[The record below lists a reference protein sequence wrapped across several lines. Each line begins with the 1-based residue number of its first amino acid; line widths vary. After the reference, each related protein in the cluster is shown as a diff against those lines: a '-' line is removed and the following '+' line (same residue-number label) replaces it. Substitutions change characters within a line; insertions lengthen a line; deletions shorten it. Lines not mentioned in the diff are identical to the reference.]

1 MDDFNTI
8 RLKKKTID
16 KFKKYSKKISP
27 SYSETLDF
35 MIAFFEDN
43 NLTPYDT
50 LGMNRTSLQN
60 VLNKRLDAVVSILRN
75 VEETQLKPTKKM
87 LESLF
92 ERVEEEEQPK
102 FIEKKEFEDPILT
115 TENEELTY
123 YREAYLKKQS
133 ELNNFKYKT
142 KEAFNR
148 FEFVKHTFS
157 SDQYILKLNVDE
169 YKALKINLFD
179 DLN

>member
-43 NLTPYDT
+43 NISPYDT
-50 LGMNRTSLQN
+50 LSVNFSSLPN
-60 VLNKRLDAVVSILRN
+60 ILNKRMDAVVSILRH

-92 ERVEEEEQPK
+92 EEMEEKEEPMYIERTQEEIEASKTEIDKLLDYYSMEYDKSSKELQKVKNEFRKLLNELSYINNTFGKSYYKLDIPK
-102 FIEKKEFEDPILT
+102 EKIEDMKS
-115 TENEELTY
+115 
-123 YREAYLKKQS
+123 R
-133 ELNNFKYKT
+133 
-142 KEAFNR
+142 
-148 FEFVKHTFS
+148 
-157 SDQYILKLNVDE
+157 
-169 YKALKINLFD
+169 LF
-179 DLN
+179 

>member
-8 RLKKKTID
+8 RLKKKTLD

-35 MIAFFEDN
+35 MIAFFQDN

-50 LGMNRTSLQN
+50 LRMNNTSLMN
-60 VLNKRLDAVVSILRN
+60 IFNKRMDAIVSIFRN

-92 ERVEEEEQPK
+92 EEMETIQNPIDDTYEFGEPK
-102 FIEKKEFEDPILT
+102 LI
-115 TENEELTY
+115 TENEELMY
-123 YREAYLKKQS
+123 YRDAYYKQQV
-133 ELNNFKYKT
+133 ELNELKHKMKDAFGKFK
-142 KEAFNR
+142 R
-148 FEFVKHTFS
+148 VKNTFG
-157 SDQYILKLNVDE
+157 SDNYVLKVSEPEL
-169 YKALKINLFD
+169 KALKNSIA
-179 DLN
+179 

>member
-60 VLNKRLDAVVSILRN
+60 VFNKRLDAVVSILRN

-92 ERVEEEEQPK
+92 DEIDEKQPK
-102 FIEKKEFEDPILT
+102 LVEKKEFIEPIIT

-123 YREAYLKKQS
+123 YRKAYFQKQS
-133 ELNNFKYKT
+133 ELNELRNKVKETFDKFVFIKY
-142 KEAFNR
+142 A
-148 FEFVKHTFS
+148 FS
-157 SDQYILKLNVDE
+157 SNQYVLKLNMEE
-169 YKALKINLFD
+169 YKALKKNLS
-179 DLN
+179 

>member
-43 NLTPYDT
+43 NLSPYDT

-92 ERVEEEEQPK
+92 EGIEEKQPK
-102 FIEKKEFEDPILT
+102 LIEKKEFKEPTII
-115 TENEELTY
+115 TENEELIY
-123 YREAYLKKQS
+123 YRKAYFKTQS
-133 ELNNFKYKT
+133 ELNNFKHKT
-142 KEAFNR
+142 KKIFDE
-148 FEFVKHTFS
+148 FELVKHTFS
-157 SDQYILKLNVDE
+157 SNKYILKLNVDE

-179 DLN
+179 D

>member
-43 NLTPYDT
+43 KLSPYDT
-50 LGMNRTSLQN
+50 LRMSNTSLLN
-60 VLNKRLDAVVSILRN
+60 TFNKRMDAVISIFRN
-75 VEETQLKPTKKM
+75 VEETQLKPTREM

-92 ERVEEEEQPK
+92 KGIEETKPL
-102 FIEKKEFEDPILT
+102 ILEKSEFEKPTLI

-123 YREAYLKKQS
+123 YRNTYQKQQTEFNELKNKLHETFEKFKLFKSTFSKNHYSLKLSTEEYNDLKKS
-133 ELNNFKYKT
+133 
-142 KEAFNR
+142 
-148 FEFVKHTFS
+148 
-157 SDQYILKLNVDE
+157 IL
-169 YKALKINLFD
+169 
-179 DLN
+179 

>member
-43 NLTPYDT
+43 NLSPYNT
-50 LGMNRTSLQN
+50 LRMSNTSL
-60 VLNKRLDAVVSILRN
+60 LNKFNKRMDAVVSIFRN
-75 VEETQLKPTKKM
+75 VEETQLKPTREM

-92 ERVEEEEQPK
+92 KGMEETKPL
-102 FIEKKEFEDPILT
+102 ILEKSEFEKPTLI

-123 YREAYLKKQS
+123 YRNTYQNQQKEFNELKHKLHETFEKFKLIKSTFSKNHYSLKLSTEEYIDLKKS
-133 ELNNFKYKT
+133 
-142 KEAFNR
+142 
-148 FEFVKHTFS
+148 
-157 SDQYILKLNVDE
+157 IL
-169 YKALKINLFD
+169 
-179 DLN
+179 

>member
-35 MIAFFEDN
+35 MIAFFQDN
-43 NLTPYDT
+43 NLSPYDT

-60 VLNKRLDAVVSILRN
+60 ILNKRIDAVISILRN
-75 VEETQLKPTKKM
+75 VEESQLKPTKKM

-92 ERVEEEEQPK
+92 EGIEEEQPK
-102 FIEKKEFEDPILT
+102 LIEKKEFKEPIIT
-115 TENEELTY
+115 TENEELIY
-123 YREAYLKKQS
+123 YRKAYFKKQS
-133 ELNNFKYKT
+133 ELYNFKFRI
-142 KEAFNR
+142 KETFNR
-148 FEFVKHTFS
+148 FKLVKHTFS
-157 SDQYILKLNVDE
+157 SDEYILKLNVDE

>member
-8 RLKKKTID
+8 RLKKKTLD

-43 NLTPYDT
+43 HLSPYDT
-50 LGMNRTSLQN
+50 LGMSLTSYSN
-60 VLNKRLDAVVSILRN
+60 IIGKRMDAVVSILRN

-92 ERVEEEEQPK
+92 KGVEKRQPK
-102 FIEKKEFEDPILT
+102 YVEKIKFKEPVLT
-115 TENEELTY
+115 TENKELTY
-123 YREAYLKKQS
+123 YRDAYFKQQTEFD
-133 ELNNFKYKT
+133 ELKYKLKDT
-142 KEAFNR
+142 LKDFKL
-148 FEFVKHTFS
+148 VKNTFS
-157 SDQYILKLNVDE
+157 SRHYVLKVSEEDYQE
-169 YKALKINLFD
+169 LKNSIKIT
-179 DLN
+179 

>member
-43 NLTPYDT
+43 NLSPYDI
-50 LGMNRTSLQN
+50 LRMSNTSLLN
-60 VLNKRLDAVVSILRN
+60 VFNKRMDAVVSIFRN

-92 ERVEEEEQPK
+92 QEVEEKQPK
-102 FIEKKEFEDPILT
+102 YVEKIKPNEPVIT
-115 TENEELTY
+115 TENAKLTY
-123 YREAYLKKQS
+123 YREAYFKQQS
-133 ELNNFKYKT
+133 EFNELKYKLQGT
-142 KEAFNR
+142 LKSFKLVKNDFNS
-148 FEFVKHTFS
+148 KH
-157 SDQYILKLNVDE
+157 YILKVSEEDYQE
-169 YKALKINLFD
+169 LKNNIN
-179 DLN
+179 N

>member
-8 RLKKKTID
+8 RLKKKTLD
-16 KFKKYSKKISP
+16 KLKKYSKKISP

-43 NLTPYDT
+43 NLSPYDT

-92 ERVEEEEQPK
+92 EGIEEKQPK
-102 FIEKKEFEDPILT
+102 YVEKTRFKESVLT

-123 YREAYLKKQS
+123 YRNEYFKKQS
-133 ELNNFKYKT
+133 ELNNFKYKI
-142 KEAFNR
+142 KETFNK
-148 FEFVKHTFS
+148 FELVKHTFS
-157 SDQYILKLNVDE
+157 SDQYIFKLNVDE
-169 YKALKINLFD
+169 YKTLKINLFD
-179 DLN
+179 DSN